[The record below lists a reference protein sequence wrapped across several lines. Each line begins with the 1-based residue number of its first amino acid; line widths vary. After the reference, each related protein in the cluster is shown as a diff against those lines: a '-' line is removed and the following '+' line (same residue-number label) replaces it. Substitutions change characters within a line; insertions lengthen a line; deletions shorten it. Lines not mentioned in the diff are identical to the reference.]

1 MKLQPYNI
9 TLHVYAENQEEANEL
24 EAELRDFVIK
34 KYNKGIYPRA
44 AALSNLVKRYG
55 DSMLV
60 DNFIR

>member
-1 MKLQPYNI
+1 MKLKPFNI
-9 TLHVYAENQEEANEL
+9 TLYVYAEDETEAKIL
-24 EAELRDFVIK
+24 ENDLLDFIRD